1 MTYKIVY
8 TSKWNVSESIT
19 KEFKSLAS
27 AKRFATQNAKNLP
40 ERFSHNIAIKEEIG
54 GSLLPYLTRT
64 GKAGLLHRRQQKGVC
79 YVYCYE

>member
-54 GSLLPYLTRT
+54 GFFVAVSYKD
-64 GKAGLLHRRQQKGVC
+64 GKSWAAA
-79 YVYCYE
+79 